1 VKTIKQISNQKGHSK
16 EIHSLSIH
24 PDGSLILTGDL
35 GGDGMIWDLRTG
47 KGVYDFSVSSSIVCS
62 CFHPNGS

>member
-1 VKTIKQISNQKGHSK
+1 MSNQKGHSS
-16 EIHSLSIH
+16 EIHTLSIH

-47 KGVYDFSVSSSIVCS
+47 KGIY
-62 CFHPNGS
+62 